1 MPSLNVALVA
11 RRNSA
16 WSRPSPFTRLWICGI
31 VASPTPTV
39 PISSDST
46 RVMVARLSRKRA
58 KVAAAT
64 QPAVPPP
71 AMTISRGEDRAMNQQ
86 GELPAALH
94 RRKRLHIIRVL
105 ALAPEEVAAAAAA
118 AAGGGGGRGGGR
130 RGRRRGGRGA
140 SRCRQDRRAVRAGL
154 HRRRRRRRRRWWW

>member
-16 WSRPSPFTRLWICGI
+16 WSRPSPRIKLWICGM

-46 RVMVARLSRKRA
+46 NVMDARLPRKRA
-58 KVAAAT
+58 NVAAAT

-71 AMTISRGEDRAMNQQ
+71 AITISKGEDRVIAPT
-86 GELPAALH
+86 GELPAATLH
-94 RRKRLHIIRVL
+94 RREPLQIRIRVPVP
-105 ALAPEEVAAAAAA
+105 APEDVAG
-118 AAGGGGGRGGGR
+118 AGAEG
-130 RGRRRGGRGA
+130 
-140 SRCRQDRRAVRAGL
+140 
-154 HRRRRRRRRRWWW
+154 

>member
-16 WSRPSPFTRLWICGI
+16 GSRPSPFTRLWICGI

-46 RVMVARLSRKRA
+46 KVIVARLPRKRA

-94 RRKRLHIIRVL
+94 RRKRLQIIRVL
-105 ALAPEEVAAAAAA
+105 ALAPAEEVAAVAAEAVAGPGKVPSPGWPLRLGKSATPAVAA
-118 AAGGGGGRGGGR
+118 ET
-130 RGRRRGGRGA
+130 
-140 SRCRQDRRAVRAGL
+140 V
-154 HRRRRRRRRRWWW
+154 

>member
-46 RVMVARLSRKRA
+46 RVIVARLPRKRA

-86 GELPAALH
+86 AELPAAYH
-94 RRKRLHIIRVL
+94 RRKRLQIIRVL
-105 ALAPEEVAAAAAA
+105 ALAPAEEVAAVAAEAGAA
-118 AAGGGGGRGGGR
+118 PGKVPSPGSPSRRGKAATPGGGAGG
-130 RGRRRGGRGA
+130 
-140 SRCRQDRRAVRAGL
+140 
-154 HRRRRRRRRRWWW
+154 